1 MGGWILDRIGEAFA
15 SVLSLIAGGIAG
27 VAVWLTKAVM
37 GLALGTTLNVDA
49 QFLNDWY
56 ARLFGVAVPLI
67 VVLAGIQVL
76 VSSVGSG
83 RVNGG
88 VRALGGAAG
97 ATVITMFAFPLVLL
111 MVQAADGVCAALW
124 DLTGAD
130 MDTAASNVAGFYTTG
145 LEGDEE
151 VLREAGFAESAGNLL
166 GAFLMLIFATLSI
179 IASVL
184 LWVVLTVRDQLLY
197 ISIVALPI
205 AIAGITFNRTA
216 SWPRRLLGW
225 IMALAWCKLGVV
237 VALGMGSTAIAG
249 ATAENVS
256 VASRAS
262 LMISF
267 AAFSGVGAFMPA
279 IAFKFF
285 DFIGGELEMAATTRE
300 VTSAMSS
307 VPERLS
313 GHVSTPSS
321 STGSDSGGGGDSG
334 PGGGPLDESVAA
346 ESGETADTASNA
358 DMASA
363 ASDAGAASGASS
375 GAAAGS
381 AGGPA
386 GMVAGAVAGE
396 VVDKAGEVV
405 QETIDVAADSAAAA
419 SEPESASGTVK
430 ASPFELEDPDKGASW
445 QS

>member
-49 QFLNDWY
+49 QFLTDWY

-97 ATVITMFAFPLVLL
+97 ATVITMFAFPLVVL
-111 MVQAADGVCAALW
+111 MVQAADGVCAGLW

-130 MDTAASNVAGFYTTG
+130 MDAAASNVAGFYTTG

-300 VTSAMSS
+300 VTSAVVS

-313 GHVSTPSS
+313 GHVGTPSS
-321 STGSDSGGGGDSG
+321 STGGDSTGGGG

-346 ESGETADTASNA
+346 ESGETASTASGASNA

-386 GMVAGAVAGE
+386 GMVAGAV
-396 VVDKAGEVV
+396 VDKAGEVV

-419 SEPESASGTVK
+419 SAPESASGAVK